1 MKYLVVYERAAA
13 NWSAYVPD
21 LPGCVA
27 TAETLDEAEETLR
40 EAITFHID
48 GVREAGEAIPEASV
62 QVGMVE
68 APGEPGARYLVVYE
82 HGHDGYEAHAP
93 DLLPECETTGATL
106 DDVRLSMSGAVGEYV
121 ERLRRSGEALP
132 KPAAQVGTIE
142 VELAIA

>member
-27 TAETLDEAEETLR
+27 TAE
-40 EAITFHID
+40 
-48 GVREAGEAIPEASV
+48 
-62 QVGMVE
+62 
-68 APGEPGARYLVVYE
+68 
-82 HGHDGYEAHAP
+82 
-93 DLLPECETTGATL
+93 TL